1 MPGRASSRVPEI
13 HRTVL
18 LDASDRNTH
27 SSSSLEFVRGRW
39 QRFASIEGRG
49 ETRKPHAARHRGPRV
64 APSHERSLA
73 SVPSWWQ
80 APLSDEAPEA
90 FVIETVNLGSERE
103 FLFLSGFL
111 IFVWSALAG
120 LRRDKQC

>member
-1 MPGRASSRVPEI
+1 
-13 HRTVL
+13 
-18 LDASDRNTH
+18 
-27 SSSSLEFVRGRW
+27 
-39 QRFASIEGRG
+39 
-49 ETRKPHAARHRGPRV
+49 
-64 APSHERSLA
+64 
-73 SVPSWWQ
+73 VPSWWQ

-120 LRRDKQC
+120 SRRDKQCLPYLGQPRRCVCVLRKPGARASGAQR